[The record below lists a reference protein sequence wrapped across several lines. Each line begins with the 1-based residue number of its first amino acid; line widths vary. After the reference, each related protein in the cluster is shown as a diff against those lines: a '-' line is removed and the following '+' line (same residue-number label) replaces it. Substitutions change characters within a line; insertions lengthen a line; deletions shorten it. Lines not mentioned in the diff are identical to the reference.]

1 MGYHSNLE
9 IFEYISGVA
18 WRRTVGRGHKKEK
31 VVLKV
36 RSGGP
41 PPESFFFRN
50 RYELWQF

>member
-18 WRRTVGRGHKKEK
+18 WRRKVGRGSQKKEK

-36 RSGGP
+36 RSGSP
-41 PPESFFFRN
+41 PPESFFF
-50 RYELWQF
+50 QK